1 MLKIA
6 AMTQNRLNV
15 SPSICRLM
23 TLSMPL
29 YQRHKLVCEDPTK
42 PREQMNGI
50 TAYMDCSNVYGSD
63 EEASSLLQRK
73 VDGKL
78 LSNSDPSYGEKDMLP
93 EIDGL
98 IQAGD
103 VRAVEM
109 PGLATMHTLFLREH
123 NRLADA
129 IKSKASEA
137 MDDEETFQAAR
148 RLMIAEWQNIIYSEY
163 LPIVLG
169 NKAMKDHSIELPSD
183 YGSFSKYNDK
193 TDPSITNS
201 FATAAY
207 RFGHSM
213 IQGLIKMMST
223 TTFATTDEYL
233 LGDHYFNLANYLLN
247 GGEGMEQILVGL
259 INQPAQDM
267 DKFVTE
273 DATNFL
279 FPEEGHNF
287 GSDLVARNIQRGRD
301 HGLPGYNSW
310 RSFCNLKKIDS
321 MKDKPKEIST
331 KNWNALKDLY
341 KSPDDI
347 DLFTAGLAE
356 MPVSDGL
363 TGATFNCIKAK
374 QFKSLKDGE
383 RFFFPHQ
390 DQAGSFTSDQLRQ
403 LRGITL
409 RDVICENT
417 GIAATRENVFWL
429 DGDFKDCSATNQL
442 DITLFV

>member
-1 MLKIA
+1 M
-6 AMTQNRLNV
+6 
-15 SPSICRLM
+15 
-23 TLSMPL
+23 
-29 YQRHKLVCEDPTK
+29 E
-42 PREQMNGI
+42 
-50 TAYMDCSNVYGSD
+50 
-63 EEASSLLQRK
+63 
-73 VDGKL
+73 KL
-78 LSNSDPSYGEKDMLP
+78 LVNSEYGEKGMLP

-98 IQAGD
+98 LQAGD
-103 VRAVEM
+103 VRATEM

-123 NRLADA
+123 NRLAEA
-129 IKSKASEA
+129 IKTASTKSLN
-137 MDDEETFQAAR
+137 DEEIFQTAR
-148 RLMIAEWQNIIYSEY
+148 RIMIAEMQNIIYSEY
-163 LPIVLG
+163 LPVVLG
-169 NKAMKDHSIELPSD
+169 EKSMKEYNLELPANF
-183 YGSFSKYNDK
+183 GSFSSYNEN

-213 IQGLIKMMST
+213 IQGLIQMMST
-223 TTFATTDEYL
+223 TTFETTDEYL
-233 LGDHYFNLANYLLN
+233 LRDHYFNLNNYLLN

-273 DATNFL
+273 DVTNFL

-310 RSFCNLKKIDS
+310 RSFCNLKKIYS
-321 MKDKPKEIST
+321 MKDKPTEISS
-331 KNWNALKDLY
+331 KNWNALKKLY
-341 KSPDDI
+341 KSPEDI

-356 MPVSDGL
+356 TPVNDGL

-374 QFKSLKDGE
+374 QFKSLKDGD
-383 RFFFPHQ
+383 RFFFTHQ
-390 DQAGSFTSDQLRQ
+390 NQAGSFTSGQLKQ
-403 LRGITL
+403 LRGRQL

-417 GIAATRENVFWL
+417 GISATRDNVFLL
-429 DGDFKDCSATNQL
+429 DGNMEDCSAINQL